1 MLRITVSGQDSSCRI
16 IKLEGKLLHDWI
28 NEVRRLFLDVD
39 GGPIPTLDLSGL
51 SFVDREGA
59 ELLLQLL
66 RNGVRIESCS
76 PFVAELLG
84 LDRDTNAYAQ

>member
-1 MLRITVSGQDSSCRI
+1 MLRITVSGQDSSYRI

-28 NEVRRLFLDVD
+28 GEVRGLFLDLD
-39 GGPIPTLDLSGL
+39 EGPIPGLDLLGL

-66 RNGVRIESCS
+66 RQGVRIESCS

-84 LDRDTNAYAQ
+84 LDREPNP

>member
-1 MLRITVSGQDSSCRI
+1 MLKITVSGQDSSRRI

-28 NEVRRLFLDVD
+28 GEVRGFFLGVD
-39 GGPIPTLDLSGL
+39 KVSFPGLDLSGL
-51 SFVDREGA
+51 TFADREGA

-66 RNGVRIESCS
+66 RQGVRIESCS

-84 LDRDTNAYAQ
+84 LDREPNA

>member
-1 MLRITVSGQDSSCRI
+1 MLKITMSRQDSLCRI

-28 NEVRRLFLDVD
+28 DEVRRLFLDVD
-39 GGPIPTLDLSGL
+39 EGAFSSLDLSGL
-51 SFVDREGA
+51 TFVDREGA

-66 RNGVRIESCS
+66 RQGVRIESCS

-84 LDRDTNAYAQ
+84 LDREPNA

>member
-1 MLRITVSGQDSSCRI
+1 MLKITVSGQNSSSQI

-28 NEVRRLFLDVD
+28 DEVRRLCPGVDEGSFLS
-39 GGPIPTLDLSGL
+39 LDLSGL
-51 SFVDREGA
+51 TFVDREGA

-66 RNGVRIESCS
+66 QQGVRIESCS

-84 LDRDTNAYAQ
+84 VDREPSP

>member
-1 MLRITVSGQDSSCRI
+1 MLKITVSGQDSPSRI

-28 NEVRRLFLDVD
+28 DEVRRLFFVVD
-39 GGPIPTLDLSGL
+39 EGPFPSLDLSGL
-51 SFVDREGA
+51 TFVDREGA

-66 RNGVRIESCS
+66 RQGVRIESCS

-84 LDRDTNAYAQ
+84 LNREPNP